1 MQQRM
6 QTHLTSIERDKARL
20 DQNTDGSSKATEDPR
35 MSQFNGDKSRYN
47 RVRKQ
52 NIQRRKRNRALF
64 EAAGGTVATQ
74 EPAKKSGGAAGGAK
88 DHA

>member
-1 MQQRM
+1 
-6 QTHLTSIERDKARL
+6 
-20 DQNTDGSSKATEDPR
+20 

>member
-1 MQQRM
+1 
-6 QTHLTSIERDKARL
+6 
-20 DQNTDGSSKATEDPR
+20 

-64 EAAGGTVATQ
+64 EAAGATVATQ
-74 EPAKKSGGAAGGAK
+74 EPAKKSGGTASAAK
-88 DHA
+88 DRA